1 MVSGLSPHILSPRVA
16 AIRAKAAEFGR
27 NPRDIKV
34 FAIVTP
40 ILGKTEEEAREKYR
54 KALDNASY
62 EAGLAFY
69 SGNAGIDLSKLD
81 PDTIIKPEDSTLD
94 GRVQSLVSGLKYRG
108 NDVPEPT
115 PRAIGKLM
123 SIGGNGPV
131 PVGTAAQVADYLED
145 WVKTADLD
153 GFNVGY
159 VVSPG
164 SFEDVVDLLVPELR
178 RRGIY
183 APLGESG
190 TVRER
195 IYGPGQKSLLS
206 EHEGS
211 KYKFEN
217 LEEAP

>member
-1 MVSGLSPHILSPRVA
+1 M
-16 AIRAKAAEFGR
+16 
-27 NPRDIKV
+27 

-40 ILGKTEEEAREKYR
+40 ILGRTEQEASDKYQ
-54 KALDNASY
+54 KALDHASY

-108 NDVPEPT
+108 NDIPEPT

-131 PVGTAAQVADYLED
+131 PVGTGAQVADYLED
-145 WVKTADLD
+145 WVRTADLD
-153 GFNVGY
+153 GFNIGY

-183 APLGESG
+183 APEGESG

-195 IYGPGQKSLLS
+195 VYGLGQRSLLH

-211 KYKFEN
+211 KYKFGH
-217 LEEAP
+217 LEET

>member
-1 MVSGLSPHILSPRVA
+1 MISGLSPHILSPRVA

-27 NPRDIKV
+27 NPRDIKI

-40 ILGKTEEEAREKYR
+40 ILGETEEEARAKYQ

-69 SGNAGIDLSKLD
+69 SGNAGIDLSTFD
-81 PDTIIKPEDSTLD
+81 PDTVIKPEDSTLD

-131 PVGTAAQVADYLED
+131 PVGTAAQVADFLED
-145 WVKTADLD
+145 WVQTADLD

-178 RRGIY
+178 QRGIY
-183 APLGESG
+183 APLGDSG
-190 TVRER
+190 TIRER
-195 IYGPGQKSLLS
+195 IYGPGQKGLLN

-211 KYKFEN
+211 KYKFEK
-217 LEEAP
+217 LHEGH